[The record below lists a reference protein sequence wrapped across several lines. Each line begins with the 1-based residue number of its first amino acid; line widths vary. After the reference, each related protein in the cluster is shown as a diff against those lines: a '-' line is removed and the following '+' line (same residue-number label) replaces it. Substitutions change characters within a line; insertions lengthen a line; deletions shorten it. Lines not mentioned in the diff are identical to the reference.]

1 MISYLRR
8 PWRVCLVLGLIA
20 CLTCARTL
28 ASTVSIT
35 PANFPTPRLES
46 LKELTPEPIT
56 PRATSIKGWKTQTGT
71 KVLFIRTTE
80 LPMFDLQVSF
90 TAGSARDSSLPG
102 LAATTLR
109 MLIEGVPGKDF
120 PAIVQTFDDLGAQLD
135 LSIEHERVTLS
146 LRSLSNAQKSA
157 PALQL
162 ITQMLGE
169 SLLTDDALKKVKK
182 ALKDR
187 IASASRDDDKLAE
200 DLVRK
205 LLAPN
210 SPYSVPL
217 YGTNE
222 GLAAIT
228 RTDVEQFHQRFYTA
242 SHAQITLVGDLT
254 LAQAK
259 AISLQISNAL
269 PVMPM
274 GGTPPPPMPVQ
285 TADGTDLTRHEERPL
300 TQTHLKLAQ
309 RSVSRQHPDYAALYV
324 ANLIFGGT
332 PSSRLMSE
340 LREKRGLVYNV
351 HAENSNWATAGVM
364 TISLQVSPSLSQA
377 TLALIRSMFSD
388 YLRDGPTQQE
398 LDQIKIRLANSRAL
412 QSASNGQILARL
424 EAINQHDLPLDLDYT
439 VQQIQR
445 LTLKQV
451 HEAMKRHLSADR
463 WRVATVGATV
473 VQQPLPEPPLA
484 PSGTS
489 LPSMCRAEAAL

>member
-8 PWRVCLVLGLIA
+8 PWRVCFVLGLIA

-46 LKELTPEPIT
+46 LKELTPGHNA
-56 PRATSIKGWKTQTGT
+56 RATSIKGWKTQTGT
-71 KVLFIRTTE
+71 KVL
-80 LPMFDLQVSF
+80 LSAPQVPMFDLQVSF

-169 SLLTDDALKKVKK
+169 SLLTDDALKKEKK

-187 IASASRDDDKLAE
+187 IASASRTMTTGGRPGQETLARTVPTQCRSMARMRDDSD
-200 DLVRK
+200 
-205 LLAPN
+205 
-210 SPYSVPL
+210 
-217 YGTNE
+217 
-222 GLAAIT
+222 T

-242 SHAQITLVGDLT
+242 SQAQITLVGDLT

-364 TISLQVSPSLSQA
+364 TIPAVSPSLSQA

-489 LPSMCRAEAAL
+489 LPSMCRAEAAP